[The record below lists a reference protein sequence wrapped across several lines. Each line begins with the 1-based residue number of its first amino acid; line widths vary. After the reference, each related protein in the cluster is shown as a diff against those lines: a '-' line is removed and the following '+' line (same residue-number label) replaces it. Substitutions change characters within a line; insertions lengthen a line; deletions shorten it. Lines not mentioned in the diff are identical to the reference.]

1 MTTDPDP
8 NVNQEADQEPDQP
21 ADQDADRDP
30 DHDSDDQPAARRM
43 QFLVRR
49 DPRQR
54 LDRYLRQR
62 LKHVSRHQVQK
73 LIEAEAVTVNGR
85 VAKASTRIRQDDVI
99 DVVLPPPPPKYLQ
112 AEDIPLDVLY
122 EDQHFIVI
130 NKQADL
136 VVHPARSH
144 LSGTLLNAL
153 VHHFQ
158 QQVRDATAPTAA
170 LSSVGEEEARPG
182 VIHRL
187 DRHTTG
193 AMVVAKSDIAH
204 WRIARQFQ
212 QRTPLK
218 VYLAVVHG
226 RLEPPGG
233 AIDEPIGK
241 HPTVRE
247 AYAVRHDSSGKPSV
261 TLYRVRSRYRGYT
274 LVELELK
281 TGRTHQIRVH
291 LSYLGHPLAGDVVY
305 GGEPIGLREL
315 EAPPIPAAAR
325 RSTTYA
331 RTRDAGER
339 VLAAAHQ
346 RPDLLLAHP
355 ALHAALLEF
364 THPATEERL
373 RFTAPLHPAMRQL
386 LRTLD
391 DHAEEGEVVREGFWI
406 DLEKVKGRE
415 EGGGSAQ

>member
-1 MTTDPDP
+1 MKT
-8 NVNQEADQEPDQP
+8 
-21 ADQDADRDP
+21 DP
-30 DHDSDDQPAARRM
+30 DHDDEDQLAARRRR
-43 QFLVRR
+43 FTVRR
-49 DPRQR
+49 NPRQR
-54 LDRYLRQR
+54 LDHYLRQR

-73 LIEAEAVTVNGR
+73 LIEAEGVTVNGR
-85 VAKASTRIRQDDVI
+85 IVKASTRIRQDDVL
-99 DVVLPPPPPKYLQ
+99 DVVLPPPPPNYLQ
-112 AEDIPLDVLY
+112 AEDIPLQVLY
-122 EDQHFIVI
+122 EDEHFIVI

-158 QQVRDATAPTAA
+158 KGCTTGSHDGAA
-170 LSSVGEEEARPG
+170 MDPPGLSAVGTEEARPG

-193 AMVVAKSDIAH
+193 AIVVAKSNIAH

-226 RLEPPGG
+226 HFDLPGG

-261 TLYRVRSRYRGYT
+261 TLYRVRARYRGYS

-291 LSYLGHPLAGDVVY
+291 LSYLGHPLVGDVVY
-305 GGEPIGLREL
+305 GGEPIGLKDL
-315 EAPPIPAAAR
+315 EDPPIPAAAR
-325 RSTTYA
+325 RGATYA
-331 RTRDAGER
+331 RTREEGER
-339 VLAAAHQ
+339 VLAAALQ
-346 RPDLLLAHP
+346 RPDLLLTYP
-355 ALHAALLEF
+355 ALHAALLEL
-364 THPATEERL
+364 THPISDQRL
-373 RFTAPLHPAMRQL
+373 RFTAPLHPAMHQL
-386 LRTLD
+386 LETIQRYPDTGD
-391 DHAEEGEVVREGFWI
+391 VVKEGFWI
-406 DLEKVKGRE
+406 DLEAVMGRSKG
-415 EGGGSAQ
+415 EGETKDEA